1 MRSPPSMRPIAL
13 VAAWCIGGCG
23 GDTTT
28 RSNPGTIQTA
38 AVEQRD
44 MIFITD
50 RTGKRWDVT
59 HARDKYGLVP
69 SGYQYGLGPYAIRP
83 ILNPQ
88 MLFPDDLGYPESSEY
103 FLVLGTSLSGF
114 ARAYPIAV
122 LSRHEVANEQF
133 GDIHVAVAY

>member
-1 MRSPPSMRPIAL
+1 MKSRTSMEFITL
-13 VAAWCIGGCG
+13 LAACCIGGCG
-23 GDTTT
+23 GDTATHSTPQT
-28 RSNPGTIQTA
+28 RQTV
-38 AVEQRD
+38 AVEQRETV
-44 MIFITD
+44 FITD

-83 ILNPQ
+83 IMNPQ
-88 MLFPDDLGYPESSEY
+88 MLFPNDRGYPESSEY
-103 FLVLGTSLSGF
+103 FLILGTSLNGF

-133 GDIHVAVAY
+133 GDIHAAVAY